1 MSYQYERLDK
11 NRHDRTRFD
20 CGNEPLNRYLRE
32 TARQSQEKG
41 AAVCFVLV
49 DDETGYIAGYY
60 TLTQHA
66 IDAGDV
72 NPELF
77 GGHRKLPRSKML
89 PATLLGRLAIDQHY
103 QGQGLGAALLAR
115 ALETALAAAEKVAA
129 VAVVVDPDGET
140 AARFY
145 EHHGFRVLNEESGR
159 MFITMGEIA
168 ETLAAEE

>member
-11 NRHDRTRFD
+11 SRHDRTRFD
-20 CGNEPLNRYLRE
+20 CGNEPLNHYLRE

-49 DDETGYIAGYY
+49 DDETGSIAGYY

-72 NPELF
+72 DPEWF
-77 GGHRKLPRSKML
+77 RSHRKLPRSEML
-89 PATLLGRLAIDQHY
+89 PATLLGRLAIDRHY
-103 QGQGLGAALLAR
+103 QGQGLGAALLVR

-129 VAVVVDPDGET
+129 VAVVVDPDGEA
-140 AARFY
+140 AARFC

-159 MFITMGEIA
+159 MFITMDEIA
-168 ETLAAEE
+168 ETFAAEE